1 MTGCPEGIWISAQS
15 VEYRLDVQSAAVLFF
30 CQNCS
35 LVGKPSTPL
44 SEKALPGSITCP
56 KKLKRLS
63 IMRMAPLSEKLSARK
78 DAGTMTARIPRGLSS
93 FAAFRQ

>member
-1 MTGCPEGIWISAQS
+1 MSAQS
-15 VEYRLDVQSAAVLFF
+15 VEYRLGAQSAAVLFF

-44 SEKALPGSITCP
+44 SEKACSGSITCP
-56 KKLKRLS
+56 KKPNRLS